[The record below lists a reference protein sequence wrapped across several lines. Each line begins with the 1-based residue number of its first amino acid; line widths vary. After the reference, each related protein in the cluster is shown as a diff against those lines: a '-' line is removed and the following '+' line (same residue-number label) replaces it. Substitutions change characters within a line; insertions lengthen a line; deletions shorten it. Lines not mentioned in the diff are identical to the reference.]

1 MTHMHTTMRWLA
13 AVMVVIA
20 LGTTVVLAH
29 KVTFK
34 GTVVSATATA
44 IKVTVVDAKTKKT
57 STMAF
62 DMDKETEI
70 FRGEKKLTF
79 AEAKIQ
85 AGDAVAVTVDH
96 DTDEALTLTVKVDVK
111 K

>member
-1 MTHMHTTMRWLA
+1 MTKRWLVA
-13 AVMVVIA
+13 MMVVMA

-34 GTVVSATATA
+34 GTVVSATATG
-44 IKVTVVDAKTKKT
+44 IKVTVVDEKTKKP

-70 FRGEKKLTF
+70 FRGAKKVTF

-85 AGDAVAVTVDH
+85 AGDSVSVTVDH
-96 DTDEALTLTVKVDVK
+96 DTDETLALTVKVDVK